1 MCIRDRA
8 NILTF
13 FRIIVSLAIPIGY
26 WLVINFS
33 KNFNEEKFF
42 LFLLIL
48 FILAS
53 ISDFLDG
60 FIARKWNQ
68 ESDIGKILDPIADKL
83 LVIISLIILIISFK
97 ENPIIFFSSILIIFR
112 EILISGLREITKS
125 SGLILNVTKLSKWKT
140 AAQLGS
146 IILLFLN
153 IFYYNNSYDELI
165 FPLWIYAFSYFI
177 GNLLILIASLLSILS
192 AYRYAKETINFI
204 KEKD

>member
-1 MCIRDRA
+1 MA

-68 ESDIGKILDPIADKL
+68 VSDVGKILDPIADKL
-83 LVIISLIILIISFK
+83 LVIISLIILIISFE

-125 SGLILNVTKLSKWKT
+125 SGLILNVTILSKWKT
-140 AAQLGS
+140 AAQLAS

-165 FPLWIYAFSYFI
+165 FPLWIYTFSYFI
-177 GNLLILIASLLSILS
+177 GNILILIASLLSILS
-192 AYRYAKETINFI
+192 AYRYVKETINFI

>member
-1 MCIRDRA
+1 MA

-42 LFLLIL
+42 LFLLTL

-60 FIARKWNQ
+60 YIARKWNQ

-83 LVIISLIILIISFK
+83 LVIMSLIILIISF
-97 ENPIIFFSSILIIFR
+97 EDNPIIFFSSILIIFR

-165 FPLWIYAFSYFI
+165 FPLWIYTFSYFI

-192 AYRYAKETINFI
+192 AYRYAMNTINFI
-204 KEKD
+204 KEKG

>member
-1 MCIRDRA
+1 MA

-42 LFLLIL
+42 LFLLTL

-97 ENPIIFFSSILIIFR
+97 GNPIIFFSSILIIFR

-165 FPLWIYAFSYFI
+165 FPLWIYTFSYFI

>member
-1 MCIRDRA
+1 MA

-42 LFLLIL
+42 LFLLTL

-125 SGLILNVTKLSKWKT
+125 SDLILNVTKLSKWKT
-140 AAQLGS
+140 AAQLAS

-165 FPLWIYAFSYFI
+165 FPLWIYTFSYFI

>member
-1 MCIRDRA
+1 MA

-83 LVIISLIILIISFK
+83 LVIMSLIILIISFE

-140 AAQLGS
+140 AAQLAS

-165 FPLWIYAFSYFI
+165 FPLWIYTFSYFI

>member
-1 MCIRDRA
+1 MA

-42 LFLLIL
+42 LFLLTL

-97 ENPIIFFSSILIIFR
+97 DNPIIFFSSILIIFR

-153 IFYYNNSYDELI
+153 IFYYNNSYDEFI
-165 FPLWIYAFSYFI
+165 FPLWIYTFSYFI

>member
-1 MCIRDRA
+1 MA

-42 LFLLIL
+42 LFLLTL

-83 LVIISLIILIISFK
+83 LVIMSLIILIISFE

-140 AAQLGS
+140 AAQLAS

-165 FPLWIYAFSYFI
+165 FPLWIYTFSYFI

>member
-1 MCIRDRA
+1 MA

-83 LVIISLIILIISFK
+83 LVIISLIILIISFE

-125 SGLILNVTKLSKWKT
+125 SGLILNVTILSKWKT
-140 AAQLGS
+140 AAQLAS

-165 FPLWIYAFSYFI
+165 FPLWIYTFSYFI
-177 GNLLILIASLLSILS
+177 GNILILIASLLSILS
-192 AYRYAKETINFI
+192 AYRYVKETINFI

>member
-1 MCIRDRA
+1 MA

-42 LFLLIL
+42 LFLLTL

>member
-1 MCIRDRA
+1 MA

-83 LVIISLIILIISFK
+83 LVIISLIILIISFE

-140 AAQLGS
+140 AAQLAS

-165 FPLWIYAFSYFI
+165 FPLWIYTFSYFI

-192 AYRYAKETINFI
+192 GYRYAKETINFI

>member
-1 MCIRDRA
+1 MA

-83 LVIISLIILIISFK
+83 LVIISLIILIISFE

-140 AAQLGS
+140 AAQLAS

-153 IFYYNNSYDELI
+153 IFYYNNSYDEFI
-165 FPLWIYAFSYFI
+165 FPLWIYTFSYFI

-192 AYRYAKETINFI
+192 AYRYAMETISFI

>member
-1 MCIRDRA
+1 MA

-42 LFLLIL
+42 LFLLTL

-165 FPLWIYAFSYFI
+165 FPLWIYTFSYFI

>member
-1 MCIRDRA
+1 MA

-33 KNFNEEKFF
+33 KNFNEEMFF
-42 LFLLIL
+42 LLLLTL

-125 SGLILNVTKLSKWKT
+125 RGLTLNVTKLSKWKT
-140 AAQLGS
+140 AAQLAS

-165 FPLWIYAFSYFI
+165 FPLWIYKFSYFI

-192 AYRYAKETINFI
+192 AYRYAKETITFI

>member
-1 MCIRDRA
+1 MA

-68 ESDIGKILDPIADKL
+68 VSDVGKILDPIADKL
-83 LVIISLIILIISFK
+83 LVIISLIILIISFE

-125 SGLILNVTKLSKWKT
+125 SGLILNVTILSKWKT
-140 AAQLGS
+140 AAQLAS

-165 FPLWIYAFSYFI
+165 FPLWIYTFSYFI

-192 AYRYAKETINFI
+192 AYRYATETINFI
-204 KEKD
+204 IEKD

>member
-1 MCIRDRA
+1 MA

-83 LVIISLIILIISFK
+83 LVIISLIILIISF
-97 ENPIIFFSSILIIFR
+97 EDNPIIFFSSILIIFR

-140 AAQLGS
+140 AAQLAS

-165 FPLWIYAFSYFI
+165 FPLWIYTFSYFI

-192 AYRYAKETINFI
+192 AYRYATETINFI

>member
-1 MCIRDRA
+1 MA

-33 KNFNEEKFF
+33 KNFNEEKFL

-83 LVIISLIILIISFK
+83 LVIISLIILIISF
-97 ENPIIFFSSILIIFR
+97 EDNPIIFFSSILIIFR

-165 FPLWIYAFSYFI
+165 FPLWIYTFSYFI

-192 AYRYAKETINFI
+192 AYRYATETINFI
-204 KEKD
+204 IEKD

>member
-1 MCIRDRA
+1 MA

-83 LVIISLIILIISFK
+83 LVIISLIILIISF
-97 ENPIIFFSSILIIFR
+97 EDNPIIFFSSILIIFR

-153 IFYYNNSYDELI
+153 IFYYNNSYDEFI
-165 FPLWIYAFSYFI
+165 FPLWIYTFSYFI

>member
-1 MCIRDRA
+1 MA

-140 AAQLGS
+140 AAQLAS

-165 FPLWIYAFSYFI
+165 FPLWIYTFSYFI

>member
-1 MCIRDRA
+1 MA

-83 LVIISLIILIISFK
+83 LVIISLIILIISFE

-140 AAQLGS
+140 AAQLAS

-153 IFYYNNSYDELI
+153 IFYYNNSYDEFI
-165 FPLWIYAFSYFI
+165 FPLWIYTFSYFI
-177 GNLLILIASLLSILS
+177 GNILILIASLLSILS
-192 AYRYAKETINFI
+192 AYRYVKETINFI

>member
-1 MCIRDRA
+1 MA

-42 LFLLIL
+42 LFLLTL

-97 ENPIIFFSSILIIFR
+97 DNPIIFFSSILIIFR

-165 FPLWIYAFSYFI
+165 FPLWIYTFSYFI

>member
-1 MCIRDRA
+1 MA

-165 FPLWIYAFSYFI
+165 FPLWIYKFSYFI

>member
-1 MCIRDRA
+1 MA

-13 FRIIVSLAIPIGY
+13 FRIIVSLVIPIGY

-33 KNFNEEKFF
+33 KNFNEENFF

-83 LVIISLIILIISFK
+83 LVIISLIILIISF
-97 ENPIIFFSSILIIFR
+97 EDNPIIFFSSILIIFR

-125 SGLILNVTKLSKWKT
+125 SDLILNVTKLSKWKT

>member
-1 MCIRDRA
+1 MA

-83 LVIISLIILIISFK
+83 LVIISLIILIISFE

-140 AAQLGS
+140 AAQLAS

-165 FPLWIYAFSYFI
+165 FPLWIYTFSYFI
-177 GNLLILIASLLSILS
+177 GNILILIASLLSILS
-192 AYRYAKETINFI
+192 AYRYVKETINFI

>member
-1 MCIRDRA
+1 MA

-83 LVIISLIILIISFK
+83 LVIISLIILIISFE

-165 FPLWIYAFSYFI
+165 FPLWIYTFSYFI

-192 AYRYAKETINFI
+192 AYRYVTETINFI

>member
-1 MCIRDRA
+1 MA

-42 LFLLIL
+42 LFLLTL

-83 LVIISLIILIISFK
+83 LVIISLIILIISFE

-125 SGLILNVTKLSKWKT
+125 SGLILNVTILSKWKT
-140 AAQLGS
+140 AAQLAS

-165 FPLWIYAFSYFI
+165 FPLWIYTFSYFI
-177 GNLLILIASLLSILS
+177 GNILILIASLLSILS
-192 AYRYAKETINFI
+192 AYRYVKETINFI

>member
-1 MCIRDRA
+1 MA

-42 LFLLIL
+42 LFLLTL

-83 LVIISLIILIISFK
+83 LVIISLIILIISFE

-165 FPLWIYAFSYFI
+165 FPLWIYTFSYFI

>member
-1 MCIRDRA
+1 MA

-83 LVIISLIILIISFK
+83 LVIISLIILIISFE

-140 AAQLGS
+140 AAQLAS

-165 FPLWIYAFSYFI
+165 FPLWIYTFSYFI

-192 AYRYAKETINFI
+192 AYRYVKETINFI

>member
-1 MCIRDRA
+1 MA

-83 LVIISLIILIISFK
+83 LVIISLIILIISF
-97 ENPIIFFSSILIIFR
+97 EDNPIIFFSSILIIFR

>member
-1 MCIRDRA
+1 MA

-83 LVIISLIILIISFK
+83 LVIISLIILIISFE

-140 AAQLGS
+140 AAQLAS

-165 FPLWIYAFSYFI
+165 FPLWIYTFSYFI

>member
-1 MCIRDRA
+1 MA

-83 LVIISLIILIISFK
+83 LVIISLIILIISF
-97 ENPIIFFSSILIIFR
+97 EDNPIIFFSSILIIFR

-140 AAQLGS
+140 AAQLAS

-165 FPLWIYAFSYFI
+165 FPLWIYKFSYFI

>member
-1 MCIRDRA
+1 MA

-33 KNFNEEKFF
+33 KNFNEEIFF
-42 LFLLIL
+42 LLLLTL

-165 FPLWIYAFSYFI
+165 FPLWIYTFSYFI

>member
-1 MCIRDRA
+1 MA

-13 FRIIVSLAIPIGY
+13 SRIIISLAIPIGY

-165 FPLWIYAFSYFI
+165 FPLWIYKFSYFI